1 MVEKSKKR
9 LKDPMG
15 KQRSHITKF
24 IAQNKLRQEFVPL
37 LGKYVD
43 LLKAEPL
50 HNTSFPSR

>member
-37 LGKYVD
+37 LRKYVD
-43 LLKAEPL
+43 LLKAKPL
-50 HNTSFPSR
+50 HNTSFASR